1 MEIARNSVVGV
12 LGYGVTG
19 QSVLRYLAN
28 FDCSLVL
35 FDTRKPPK
43 DFLKIPGVQYNW
55 QIESWSRSDIDL
67 LFVSPGVRLDL
78 PILQQARDYGI
89 EIVSDLD
96 LFFSEVDKPVFGIT
110 GTNGKST
117 VTTMLGHVFARNG
130 LNCKYGGNLG
140 VPALDLISSDVDV
153 YILELSS
160 FQLERAASQT
170 YEAATILNITEDHL
184 DHHLNMDAYIRS
196 KHKIFSKA
204 KVSIFNRDDKNT
216 FPTHQRTM
224 ASFGSRISS
233 NENGWA
239 IEQQGSKKWVA
250 RAGRK
255 MAVLEGLG
263 LNSHHAELNVL
274 CVIALAFNFVD
285 PESVIESLQSFK
297 GLDHRYKRVAIF
309 KGVEFINDSKAT
321 NLGAVKSAL
330 ENYTDETVVL
340 IAGGEGK
347 GSRFEEFS
355 EIIDGKLKTLIVMG
369 RDGGRLAVIS
379 ERLNIATF
387 QVSSIEEAVEKGFE
401 IANEG
406 DTVLLSPACASL
418 DMFKNFEERGQ
429 RFELAVRQL
438 INRSSEIG

>member
-96 LFFSEVDKPVFGIT
+96 LFFAEVDKPVFGIT

-140 VPALDLISSDVDV
+140 VPALDLISSEADV

-160 FQLERAASQT
+160 FQLERTAPQK

-216 FPTHQRTM
+216 FPAHQRTM
-224 ASFGSRISS
+224 ASFGSQSSS
-233 NENGWA
+233 NENDWV
-239 IEQQGSKKWVA
+239 IKQQGSKKWVTL
-250 RAGRK
+250 AGRK

-297 GLDHRYKRVAIF
+297 GLDHRYKRVAIY
-309 KGVEFINDSKAT
+309 KGIEFINDSKAT
-321 NLGAVKSAL
+321 NLGALKSAL

-379 ERLNIATF
+379 ERLNIATL

-429 RFELAVRQL
+429 RFEFAVRQL
-438 INRSSEIG
+438 INESS

>member
-1 MEIARNSVVGV
+1 M
-12 LGYGVTG
+12 
-19 QSVLRYLAN
+19 
-28 FDCSLVL
+28 
-35 FDTRKPPK
+35 
-43 DFLKIPGVQYNW
+43 
-55 QIESWSRSDIDL
+55 
-67 LFVSPGVRLDL
+67 
-78 PILQQARDYGI
+78 
-89 EIVSDLD
+89 
-96 LFFSEVDKPVFGIT
+96 
-110 GTNGKST
+110 
-117 VTTMLGHVFARNG
+117 
-130 LNCKYGGNLG
+130 
-140 VPALDLISSDVDV
+140 DV

-196 KHKIFSKA
+196 KHKIFLKQRSVFSIGTTKILSPPTKEQWPVLGLEFHPMKMAGQSSSKVV
-204 KVSIFNRDDKNT
+204 KV
-216 FPTHQRTM
+216 
-224 ASFGSRISS
+224 
-233 NENGWA
+233 
-239 IEQQGSKKWVA
+239 VA

-285 PESVIESLQSFK
+285 PESVVESLQSFK

-379 ERLNIATF
+379 S
-387 QVSSIEEAVEKGFE
+387 V
-401 IANEG
+401 
-406 DTVLLSPACASL
+406 
-418 DMFKNFEERGQ
+418 
-429 RFELAVRQL
+429 
-438 INRSSEIG
+438 

>member
-43 DFLKIPGVQYNW
+43 DFLKIPGIQYNW
-55 QIESWSRSDIDL
+55 QIKSWSRSDIDL

-204 KVSIFNRDDKNT
+204 KVSIFNRDDENT

-239 IEQQGSKKWVA
+239 IEQQGSKKWVT

-285 PESVIESLQSFK
+285 PESVVESLQSFK

-355 EIIDGKLKTLIVMG
+355 EIIDGKLKALIVMG

-429 RFELAVRQL
+429 CFELAVRQL

>member
-1 MEIARNSVVGV
+1 MVA
-12 LGYGVTG
+12 
-19 QSVLRYLAN
+19 
-28 FDCSLVL
+28 
-35 FDTRKPPK
+35 
-43 DFLKIPGVQYNW
+43 
-55 QIESWSRSDIDL
+55 
-67 LFVSPGVRLDL
+67 
-78 PILQQARDYGI
+78 
-89 EIVSDLD
+89 
-96 LFFSEVDKPVFGIT
+96 IT

-117 VTTMLGHVFARNG
+117 VSELVSLALANHYRDILLAGNIGEPVLDH
-130 LNCKYGGNLG
+130 LNSN
-140 VPALDLISSDVDV
+140 PALAV
-153 YILELSS
+153 LELSS

-184 DHHLNMDAYIRS
+184 DHHLNMDEYIRS

-216 FPTHQRTM
+216 FPAHQRTKT
-224 ASFGSRISS
+224 SFGSQNSS
-233 NENGWA
+233 NENDWVIKQHGN
-239 IEQQGSKKWVA
+239 KKWVTL
-250 RAGRK
+250 AGRK

-263 LNSHHAELNVL
+263 LNSHHAEMNVL

-285 PESVIESLQSFK
+285 PQSVIESLQSFK
-297 GLDHRYKRVAIF
+297 GLDHRYKRVAIY
-309 KGVEFINDSKAT
+309 KGIEFINDSKAT
-321 NLGAVKSAL
+321 NLGALKSAL

-347 GSRFEEFS
+347 GSGFEEFS

-369 RDGGRLAVIS
+369 RDGGRLAAIS
-379 ERLNIATF
+379 ERLNIATL

-429 RFELAVRQL
+429 RFEFAVRRL
-438 INRSSEIG
+438 INEIS

>member
-1 MEIARNSVVGV
+1 MEITRNSVVGV
-12 LGYGVTG
+12 FGYGITG
-19 QSVLRYLAN
+19 QSVLRYLAD

-67 LFVSPGVRLDL
+67 LVVSPGVRLDL
-78 PILQQARDYGI
+78 LILQQAREYGA

-96 LFFSEVDKPVFGIT
+96 LFFAEVDKPVFGIT

-117 VTTMLGHVFARNG
+117 VTTMLGHVFSKNG

-140 VPALDLISSDVDV
+140 VPALDLISSEADV

-160 FQLERAASQT
+160 FQLERTAPQK

-184 DHHLNMDAYIRS
+184 DHHLNMGAYIRS

-216 FPTHQRTM
+216 FPAHQRTTT
-224 ASFGSRISS
+224 SFGSQSSS
-233 NENGWA
+233 NENDWV
-239 IEQQGSKKWVA
+239 IKQQGSEKWVTL
-250 RAGRK
+250 AGRK

-263 LNSHHAELNVL
+263 LNAHHAEMNVL

-285 PESVIESLQSFK
+285 PKSVIESLQSFK
-297 GLDHRYKRVAIF
+297 GLDHRYKRVAIY
-309 KGVEFINDSKAT
+309 KGIEFINDSKAT
-321 NLGAVKSAL
+321 NLGALKSAL
-330 ENYTDETVVL
+330 ENYTDKTVVL

-369 RDGGRLAVIS
+369 RDGGRLAAIS
-379 ERLNIATF
+379 ERLNIATLH
-387 QVSSIEEAVEKGFE
+387 VSSIEEAVEKGFE

-429 RFELAVRQL
+429 RFEFAVRRL
-438 INRSSEIG
+438 INEIG